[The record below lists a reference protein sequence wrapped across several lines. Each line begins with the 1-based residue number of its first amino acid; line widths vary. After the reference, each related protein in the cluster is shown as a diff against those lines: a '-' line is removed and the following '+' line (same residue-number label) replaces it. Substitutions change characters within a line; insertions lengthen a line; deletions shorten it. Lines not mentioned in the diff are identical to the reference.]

1 MQGSQDPGWRQVAD
15 VADDLDGLQEEAR
28 SCGRREKLDRM
39 SSHQEEPLPLPSE
52 REVPLEVEEPL
63 PLEGEEGRLAE
74 RM

>member
-15 VADDLDGLQEEAR
+15 VADDLDGRQEEAKW
-28 SCGRREKLDRM
+28 CRREKPPGM

-52 REVPLEVEEPL
+52 REVLLEVEEPL